1 MELPRARPPA
11 ESAPSP
17 PQRYNGRQVPQS
29 ESMTARSTKEKRRRL
44 STPPP
49 SFADKRFLAEAVRN
63 VVEGRVQLVADALHR
78 SNSGNGD
85 QRGNQAVLNRGRTLR
100 IFDQLN
106 ELHHLRSPDRT
117 TPRLRTSIVCRT
129 GGISL
134 KSVYQ
139 SLKPKGAT

>member
-1 MELPRARPPA
+1 MVRLAQA
-11 ESAPSP
+11 QKKAAAPEGHRR
-17 PQRYNGRQVPQS
+17 QRLNRD
-29 ESMTARSTKEKRRRL
+29 RL
-44 STPPP
+44 
-49 SFADKRFLAEAVRN
+49 LAEAVRN